1 MGPRTHETWLAG
13 TDLLFAAC
21 QNACNAVGFGHK
33 GRITHG
39 RGETHQKALEVA
51 GCCGGFSYK
60 GERADVTQKDAS
72 KDYVAEL
79 PAGGF
84 DNRGVPVEHK
94 DKGDKHG
101 DQDPQAGKD
110 HSHNRLYIAPLEVL
124 YRDGFTACSVQ
135 KRNRVLEKYLLE
147 EITFFFLASNII

>member
-1 MGPRTHETWLAG
+1 MGPCTHETWLAG

-21 QNACNAVGFGHK
+21 QDACNAVGFGHK
-33 GRITHG
+33 GRIAHG

-51 GCCGGFSYK
+51 GCRGGFSYK

-72 KDYVAEL
+72 KDNVAEL

-101 DQDPQAGKD
+101 DQDPQA
-110 HSHNRLYIAPLEVL
+110 
-124 YRDGFTACSVQ
+124 
-135 KRNRVLEKYLLE
+135 
-147 EITFFFLASNII
+147 